1 MPFYEFI
8 VRDNP
13 AIDFADL
20 EVDTGLRCLRSGRI
34 ARFDGELIDSA
45 ALEGVLWRLFQ
56 LGVDLVAI
64 ECSSADPS
72 GELPGRPQ
80 HGGRPDRASDEASR
94 NVRTP

>member
-13 AIDFADL
+13 DIDFADL
-20 EVDTGLRCLRSGRI
+20 EAETGLRCLRSGRI

-45 ALEGVLWRLFQ
+45 ALEGVLWRLFR

-64 ECSSADPS
+64 ECSSGDPS
-72 GELPGRPQ
+72 GELPGNPR
-80 HGGRPDRASDEASR
+80 HDGRPHRAAAEASR
-94 NVRTP
+94 NVTTP